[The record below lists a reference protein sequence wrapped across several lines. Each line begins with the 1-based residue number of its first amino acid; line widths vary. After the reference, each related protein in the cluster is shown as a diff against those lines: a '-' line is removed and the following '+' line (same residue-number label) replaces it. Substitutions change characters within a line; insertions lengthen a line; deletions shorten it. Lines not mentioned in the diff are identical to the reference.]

1 MVRTADVVII
11 GGGVHGCCLAYNL
24 AKRGCKRIVVFEKSY
39 LTSGSTGRCAGG
51 VRQQFGTE
59 MNCILGRESARLFRS
74 LSEEL
79 DYDVEW
85 RQWGYLLVAYSE
97 KELNQFEKNVV
108 LQQGQGIDA
117 RLISPYEVKEIVPSI
132 NLAGILGA
140 TYCATDGH
148 ANPFKTTFAYAEAAQ
163 RLGVKIYPFT
173 EVKAIKTK
181 NGRISAA
188 VTHRGEIETPIVVN
202 AAGPYSGRVGRM
214 VGLDLPVYSKRQQFM
229 VTEPVEH
236 LFKPFLIAFSRQVSV
251 QQIPHGN
258 LLMGGGDP
266 KEPASFNVKASW
278 RYAQEFCEKVV
289 DILPVLKKVN
299 LVRHWA
305 GLYNI
310 TPDAQP
316 ILGEHSDIQGFY
328 MAIGFSGHGFM
339 LAPIT
344 GQLMAEL
351 MLGEK
356 TSLQINRIDVGRFDR
371 GEMVFE
377 PSVI

>member
-1 MVRTADVVII
+1 MISTADVII
-11 GGGVHGCCLAYNL
+11 VGGGVHGCCLAYNL
-24 AKRGCKRIVVFEKSY
+24 AKRGCKRVVVLEKKY

-74 LSEEL
+74 LSDEL
-79 DYDVEW
+79 NYDVEW
-85 RQWGYLLVAYSE
+85 RQWGYLLVAYTE
-97 KELNQFEKNVV
+97 KELDQFAKNVA
-108 LQQGQGIDA
+108 LQQRLGIDA
-117 RLISPYEVKEIVPSI
+117 RLISPDEVKEIVPCI
-132 NLAGILGA
+132 NPTGILGA

-148 ANPFKTTFAYAEAAQ
+148 ANPFKTTFGYAEAAQ
-163 RLGVKIYPFT
+163 RLGVKIYTLT

-181 NGRISAA
+181 NGRISSV
-188 VTHRGEIETPIVVN
+188 VTDRGEIATPIVVN
-202 AAGPYSGRVGRM
+202 TAGPYSGIVGRM

-236 LFKPFLIAFSRQVSV
+236 LFNPFLIAFSRQISV
-251 QQIPHGN
+251 QQTPHGSI
-258 LLMGGGDP
+258 LMGGGDP
-266 KEPASFNVKASW
+266 KEPASFNVEASW
-278 RYAQEFCEKVV
+278 QYAREFCKKVV
-289 DILPVLKKVN
+289 DILPVLKSVS

-316 ILGEHSDIQGFY
+316 ILGAHPDVQGFY

-351 MLGEK
+351 MLEGK
-356 TSLQINRIDVGRFDR
+356 TSLPINRIDVGRFDR
-371 GEMVFE
+371 GELVFE